1 METTGNEAKITV
13 SSTRKPCSRG
23 TQALFAS
30 RTSNVREPYKHSS
43 GSAQALW
50 KWKTSIFR
58 SVFVHIYALLRVFYA
73 VRVSV
78 SRETDKEAVSKT
90 AVCLSRRR
98 GNGCLGMQKDFSGN
112 LISLQF
118 AERFHFLL
126 FQKFVDA
133 AKVFADALVAE
144 LVHLAYQ
151 SVEEV
156 TVVADNN

>member
-1 METTGNEAKITV
+1 M
-13 SSTRKPCSRG
+13 
-23 TQALFAS
+23 
-30 RTSNVREPYKHSS
+30 
-43 GSAQALW
+43 
-50 KWKTSIFR
+50 
-58 SVFVHIYALLRVFYA
+58 HIYALLRAFYA
-73 VRVSV
+73 VRASV
-78 SRETDKEAVSKT
+78 LRETGKEAVSKT

-112 LISLQF
+112 LVSLQF

-156 TVVADNN
+156 TVVADNNQCAVEVHQCLLQDVFGLQVQMVGRLVQDEQVDRFEQQFDHRQSGTLAAG